1 MRNSLTLFALAAAVA
16 AIATIAACSD
26 QQQPTSPATTNGAGR
41 AAPASA
47 TSAASLTGSA
57 GAQAKPTDQVGFTQ
71 LIDVEGPTT
80 MLVQGFYPVTVTCP
94 VGSQPIS
101 GGYTIPAFYAPS
113 VTIYSSARVGNG
125 WVFGAYIRDIGAT
138 APFTPRVT
146 CIK

>member
-1 MRNSLTLFALAAAVA
+1 MRNSLMLSCLVAAV
-16 AIATIAACSD
+16 AACSD
-26 QQQPTSPATTNGAGR
+26 QQQLTSPVTTKGGETV
-41 AAPASA
+41 APASA
-47 TSAASLTGSA
+47 TSVASLSSSP
-57 GAQAKPTDQVGFTQ
+57 GAPVKPTDQVGFTQ
-71 LIDVEGPTT
+71 VIDVEGPTT

-94 VGSQPIS
+94 VGLQPIS

-125 WVFGAYIRDIGAT
+125 WVFGAYIRDVGAT